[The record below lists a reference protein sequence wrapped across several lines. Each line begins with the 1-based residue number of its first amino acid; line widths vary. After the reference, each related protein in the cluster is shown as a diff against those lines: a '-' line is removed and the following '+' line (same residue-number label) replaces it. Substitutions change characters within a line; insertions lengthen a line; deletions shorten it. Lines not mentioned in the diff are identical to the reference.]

1 MQQSRVKI
9 KFHFI
14 MVKVSHNNVNVII
27 VIIRI
32 AVLKVTSTAVFVGLR
47 TFTTGVGMHGLF
59 SLFAG
64 SERILRRFSVFA
76 EEPHKSIITAIE
88 PCSPVFKEAQP
99 RPSNNQNKE
108 REPFIQ
114 SNLIVVHNVFLLLVI
129 YCCNKASI
137 RIVPK
142 QKELV
147 SSGYPSHQKVSRLS
161 PYTHTHQHTRTSR
174 TFYIFAGHW
183 RI

>member
-27 VIIRI
+27 HI
-32 AVLKVTSTAVFVGLR
+32 AVLKVTSTVVFVGLR
-47 TFTTGVGMHGLF
+47 TFTTGGGMHGLF

-64 SERILRRFSVFA
+64 PERILRRFSVFT
-76 EEPHKSIITAIE
+76 EETHKSIITAIE

-108 REPFIQ
+108 IEPFIQ
-114 SNLIVVHNVFLLLVI
+114 SNLIVVHNVF
-129 YCCNKASI
+129 YC
-137 RIVPK
+137 
-142 QKELV
+142 
-147 SSGYPSHQKVSRLS
+147 
-161 PYTHTHQHTRTSR
+161 
-174 TFYIFAGHW
+174 
-183 RI
+183 